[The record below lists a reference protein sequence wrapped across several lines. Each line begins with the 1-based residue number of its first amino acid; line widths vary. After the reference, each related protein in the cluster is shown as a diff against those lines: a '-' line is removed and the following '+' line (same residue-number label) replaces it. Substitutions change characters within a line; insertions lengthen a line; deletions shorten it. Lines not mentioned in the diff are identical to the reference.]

1 MGSGYEFSN
10 DNVYFRSRKSA
21 AKYNDKIYSREG
33 AAELLGISSST
44 LSDYELGLTKTIPP
58 DMVVKMADLYNAP
71 DLCNRYCNREC
82 PIGSRLNISDEIPS
96 LDRVVLRL
104 LNVLDV
110 DNINDIKKKL
120 MSLAEDGKITQNEA
134 EIVNDIEQRLSKVS
148 KSISEVKP
156 AGVKCNM
163 SYYSMDFFGFKDLNE
178 YALGFGAGKFAQDI
192 NQEV

>member
-134 EIVNDIEQRLSKVS
+134 EVVDDIEQRLSKVS
-148 KSISEVKP
+148 KSISELMLICKK
-156 AGVKCNM
+156 AKGGLCNG
-163 SYYSMDFFGFKDLNE
+163 S
-178 YALGFGAGKFAQDI
+178 
-192 NQEV
+192 

>member
-82 PIGSRLNISDEIPS
+82 PIGSRLNISDEMPS
-96 LDRVVLRL
+96 FDRVVLRL

-110 DNINDIKKKL
+110 ENINDIKKKL
-120 MSLAEDGKITQNEA
+120 LLIAEDGKITGD
-134 EIVNDIEQRLSKVS
+134 EIETVNDIEQRLGKVS
-148 KSISEVKP
+148 KLISELMLICKKVK
-156 AGVKCNM
+156 G
-163 SYYSMDFFGFKDLNE
+163 G
-178 YALGFGAGKFAQDI
+178 QDDGS
-192 NQEV
+192 

>member
-21 AKYNDKIYSREG
+21 AKYNDKLYSREG

-82 PIGSRLNISDEIPS
+82 PIGSRLNISDEIPT
-96 LDRVVLRL
+96 LDRVVLKL
-104 LNVLDV
+104 VNVLDD

-120 MSLAEDGKITQNEA
+120 LSIAEDGKITKDELEVID
-134 EIVNDIEQRLSKVS
+134 EIEKRLSKVS
-148 KSISEVKP
+148 RSISELMLICKK
-156 AGVKCNM
+156 AKGENCGG
-163 SYYSMDFFGFKDLNE
+163 S
-178 YALGFGAGKFAQDI
+178 
-192 NQEV
+192 

>member
-21 AKYNDKIYSREG
+21 AKYNDKLYSREG

-82 PIGSRLNISDEIPS
+82 PIGSRLNISDEIPT
-96 LDRVVLRL
+96 LDRVVLKL
-104 LNVLDV
+104 VNVLDD
-110 DNINDIKKKL
+110 DNLNDIKKKL
-120 MSLAEDGKITQNEA
+120 LSIAEDGKITKDELEVID
-134 EIVNDIEQRLSKVS
+134 EIEKRLSKVS
-148 KSISEVKP
+148 RSISELMLICKK
-156 AGVKCNM
+156 AKGENCGG
-163 SYYSMDFFGFKDLNE
+163 S
-178 YALGFGAGKFAQDI
+178 
-192 NQEV
+192 